1 MINFDRKSEV
11 MEAKLIKK
19 EGRKVT
25 YEITFD
31 MEGSMLEMEDQ
42 IQAAVNELGLK
53 ATDEALNNFDTSGG
67 SIELAGVKHTSKGQ
81 SKKKSRPRTGK

>member
-1 MINFDRKSEV
+1 

-67 SIELAGVKHTSKGQ
+67 SIELAGVKQTSKGQ

>member
-1 MINFDRKSEV
+1 

-31 MEGSMLEMEDQ
+31 MEGSMLEMED
-42 IQAAVNELGLK
+42 
-53 ATDEALNNFDTSGG
+53 
-67 SIELAGVKHTSKGQ
+67 
-81 SKKKSRPRTGK
+81 

>member
-1 MINFDRKSEV
+1 MINFAKKYNI

-25 YEITFD
+25 YEITLD

-42 IQAAVNELGLK
+42 IQAAVNELGMK
-53 ATDEALNNFDTSGG
+53 ATHEALNSFDTNG
-67 SIELAGVKHTSKGQ
+67 SPLTIGGVKYTSKGR
-81 SKKKSRPRTGK
+81 SKKKSKRPTDK

>member
-1 MINFDRKSEV
+1 

-25 YEITFD
+25 YEITFEMD
-31 MEGSMLEMEDQ
+31 GSMLEMEDQ

-53 ATDEALNNFDTSGG
+53 ATNEALNNFDTNGG
-67 SIELAGVKHTSKGQ
+67 PLNVGGVKHTTKGRA
-81 SKKKSRPRTGK
+81 KKKSKPHTGK